1 MKTFMGQNFLLNND
15 TAKALYHQIAAE
27 LPIIDYHCHVSP
39 KDIAED
45 KQYSNITEL
54 W

>member
-27 LPIIDYHCHVSP
+27 LPSPSCGWAATIISGVP
-39 KDIAED
+39 
-45 KQYSNITEL
+45 
-54 W
+54 